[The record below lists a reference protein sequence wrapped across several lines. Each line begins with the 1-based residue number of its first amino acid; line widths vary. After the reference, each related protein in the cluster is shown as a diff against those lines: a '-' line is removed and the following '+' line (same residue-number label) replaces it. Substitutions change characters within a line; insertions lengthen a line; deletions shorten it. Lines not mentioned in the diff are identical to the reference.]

1 MANGAVSVKGGTSK
15 TKILY
20 GPESHKLHLEF
31 DLSPDPSAALIHQ
44 GQPCKLSKETVD
56 SVAYDCVI
64 PAPINCPVRDIIGI
78 SIHEQDSAYRGSIVV
93 ATKGYAV
100 VMAKLTAGVDIG
112 TSLKVGNG
120 TDTYDTTSGYIWVS
134 AMGADVPLA
143 GTVDEDGDVTFTGGT
158 SETGLIYGTALE
170 TGSKDDIIKVLVR
183 N

>member
-143 GTVDEDGDVTFTGGT
+143 GTVDGGGDVTFTGGT

>member
-1 MANGAVSVKGGTSK
+1 
-15 TKILY
+15 
-20 GPESHKLHLEF
+20 
-31 DLSPDPSAALIHQ
+31 
-44 GQPCKLSKETVD
+44 
-56 SVAYDCVI
+56 
-64 PAPINCPVRDIIGI
+64 
-78 SIHEQDSAYRGSIVV
+78 
-93 ATKGYAV
+93 
-100 VMAKLTAGVDIG
+100 MAKLTAGVDIG